1 MVCALLGMML
11 AGGPTTAFVGWALI
25 VSAIAMVGLAL
36 AVRSKEPRPGA
47 KNWLGWPV
55 VFLAVAALFMTTR
68 QINLLLLDAGIRAP
82 TGMTRQAKLD
92 VAAQMKDPTSVM
104 FTDVKEGVSVVC
116 GMANAKN
123 SFGAYAGP
131 ERFVWT
137 ASDGG
142 QVESGLASTGF
153 PGVDAMKRCMFDQD
167 WKRCQGLPVGD
178 VGDCTALAVP

>member
-1 MVCALLGMML
+1 MFGMML
-11 AGGPTTAFVGWALI
+11 VGWPTTALMGWTLI
-25 VSAIAMVGLAL
+25 LFAIGMVGLAF
-36 AVRSKEPRPGA
+36 AVRRKEPRPGA
-47 KNWLGWPV
+47 KTWLGWPIV
-55 VFLAVAALFMTTR
+55 LLTVAALFMATR
-68 QINLLLLDAGIRAP
+68 EVNLLLLDAGVQAP
-82 TGMTRQAKLD
+82 TGMAQQAKRD

-123 SFGAYAGP
+123 SFGTYAGP

-167 WKRCQGLPVGD
+167 WKRCHGLPVGD
-178 VGDCTALAVP
+178 VGECTALTIP